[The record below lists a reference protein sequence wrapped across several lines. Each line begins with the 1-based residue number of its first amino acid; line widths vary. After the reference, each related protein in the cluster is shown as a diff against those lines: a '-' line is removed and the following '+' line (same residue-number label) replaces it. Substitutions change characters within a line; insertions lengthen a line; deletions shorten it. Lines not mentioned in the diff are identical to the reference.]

1 MQGYLMRVRHGR
13 AEANSASTGVFGA
26 LRKRYFKLQG
36 SFLSYFKSHSHSKP
50 CKDLAVDLRGRV
62 VTKTSVSLGR
72 FGVRIDSYDGSLLY
86 LLFADTVHDQER
98 WVECLNNACGAGL
111 HLNA

>member
-1 MQGYLMRVRHGR
+1 MRVRHGR
-13 AEANSASTGVFGA
+13 ADANSASTGLFGA

-62 VTKTSVSLGR
+62 VTKISARLGR

-86 LLFADTVHDQER
+86 LLFADCAQDQQR
-98 WVECLNNACGAGL
+98 WIKCLAAACGAGL
-111 HLNA
+111 HLNSA